1 MTDLSIAPART
12 GRFAANAAF
21 VVGLALVVVAGSAL
35 PSQAAEEVRLTRP
48 GSGARID
55 GPTQVQ
61 VEVDTRPLEEVQWV
75 EARLRRGGDIV
86 GSAARLSHEG
96 GERSGGTSTWVAQWD
111 PASGWVNGGGSL
123 ANGSY
128 RVEARAHSELGLGN
142 GETTAWS
149 GHSVTVS
156 QPAAAPELQAEL
168 RDEGQAVALQWSEAA
183 SPDFV
188 RYELERAEDGGAFET
203 LARISQRGDA
213 AYRDEPP
220 GAGTWHY
227 RVTTVRRDGEGGEV
241 SATSGTATVDIAG
254 DDSGDGDGGSGDGDS
269 GDGDDPSSTPTPDES
284 DDSGLTPSTGDGGDN
299 SDQGGNGGE
308 TGGGDGDGGGSS
320 GGQSTGGSSS
330 ERSAEPGLR
339 EGREP
344 PPPSGQSSV
353 PQLDGGEA
361 EAEEPVA
368 DEPGDDSFATELPYD
383 DPDRE
388 RGDEREA
395 EIAEADTPQNRGAI
409 TVGDEEF
416 ALERALPPMAGGL
429 LLFVTAGHILRLRQ
443 RLG

>member
-1 MTDLSIAPART
+1 MTALSIPPART
-12 GRFAANAAF
+12 WRFAVNAAL
-21 VVGLALVVVAGSAL
+21 VVGLVLVVVAGSAL

-75 EARLRRGGDIV
+75 EARLRRNGDIV

-96 GERSGGTSTWVAQWD
+96 GERSGGTSTWTAQWD
-111 PASGWVNGGGSL
+111 PASGWINGGGSL

-128 RVEARAHSELGLGN
+128 RIEARAHSELGLGE
-142 GETTAWS
+142 GETTAWT

-156 QPAAAPELQAEL
+156 QPATAPELQAEL
-168 RDEGQAVALQWSEAA
+168 RDEGQTVALQWSEAA

-188 RYELERAEDGGAFET
+188 RYELERAQDGGAFET
-203 LARISQRGDA
+203 LARVSQRGDTT
-213 AYRDEPP
+213 YRDEPP

-227 RVTTVRRDGEGGEV
+227 RVTTVRDDGEGGEA
-241 SATSGTATVDIAG
+241 SATSGTATVDIAADDDG
-254 DDSGDGDGGSGDGDS
+254 DDGDGGD
-269 GDGDDPSSTPTPDES
+269 DGDDASSTPTPDES
-284 DDSGLTPSTGDGGDN
+284 DGSGLTPSPDDDGN
-299 SDQGGNGGE
+299 TSDQGGNGGG
-308 TGGGDGDGGGSS
+308 TGGGDGGASS
-320 GGQSTGGSSS
+320 DGQSTGGSS

-339 EGREP
+339 QGRD
-344 PPPSGQSSV
+344 PPPSSGQGSV

-361 EAEEPVA
+361 EAEAEEPVA
-368 DEPGDDSFATELPYD
+368 DEPADDSFSTELPYD

-388 RGDEREA
+388 AGDEREA
-395 EIAEADTPQNRGAI
+395 EIAEADTPQNRGVI

-443 RLG
+443 QLG